1 MRHWNMHFSP
11 LLPVCAWSSTPSC
24 LDDDSYVIHPP
35 TLVREPY
42 PLRDLSCYI
51 RRVAWGVLAW
61 SCCVLLYERR
71 RYMCD
76 LKLYGT
82 TLTLMQAVLPATVY
96 NLMPS
101 RTNTSLFI
109 MMLLWEFLPSK
120 RFNSQRRNASGFRP
134 NFAPRGLHPRG
145 VRGGGREARCRAPG
159 PENTP
164 AKPSESRL
172 TTTNFSRVSEISAQF
187 WSEHMFRILACLRS
201 ASIVNRL
208 VHGTIIIDRVS
219 QKAIQ

>member
-1 MRHWNMHFSP
+1 MHFSP

-76 LKLYGT
+76 LMLYGT

-109 MMLLWEFLPSK
+109 MMLLWDFLPSK
-120 RFNSQRRNASGFRP
+120 GFNSQRRNASGFRP

-145 VRGGGREARCRAPG
+145 VLGGAGRPGVGLPARRTRLLNLQSLDLPRPISRGFL
-159 PENTP
+159 
-164 AKPSESRL
+164 KSRL
-172 TTTNFSRVSEISAQF
+172 SFGVST
-187 WSEHMFRILACLRS
+187 CLES
-201 ASIVNRL
+201 WPVF
-208 VHGTIIIDRVS
+208 DRR
-219 QKAIQ
+219 QL